1 MKLDPSLITA
11 LAGAVVSVF
20 AAWSAHKK
28 SRVQLIE
35 ERRLKSDNDAITVL
49 SEQVFDL
56 KKRLDSLQTINQN
69 LREENVMQRY
79 KISDLEEEN
88 KSLLE
93 QNFDYEIQIV
103 DLEKRVNNLEKELE
117 KN

>member
-11 LAGAVVSVF
+11 LSGAVVSGF
-20 AAWSAHKK
+20 AAWSSHKK

-56 KKRLDSLQTINQN
+56 KERLDSLQTINQN

>member
-1 MKLDPSLITA
+1 MKIDATLITA
-11 LAGAVVSVF
+11 LAGAAVSLF

-49 SEQVFDL
+49 SEQVLDL
-56 KKRLDSLQTINQN
+56 KERLDSLQEVNQN

-79 KISDLEEEN
+79 EIGDLKKEN
-88 KSLLE
+88 KSLVE
-93 QNFDYEIQIV
+93 QNFDYEIQII
-103 DLEKRVNNLEKELE
+103 DLEKRVKNLEKESK